1 MGNPKPAR
9 ALLPLAVTRKKPD
22 RSVHPYLCDKLGEST
37 SGVEEVGH
45 RLPEVGRH
53 RSHREID
60 L

>member
-1 MGNPKPAR
+1 M
-9 ALLPLAVTRKKPD
+9 TRKKPD